1 MTRMKLSSCAI
12 PGTAAYDLVS
22 ARNGQTYRVFVHI
35 PAGEPPA
42 EGWPVLYLTDGNAVI
57 GTAVEAMR
65 AQAGY
70 PTGTNVAPGV
80 IVAIGY
86 PTDDPYDP
94 LRRSWDLS
102 PLPGKTYPPFFADGP
117 DVKTG
122 GGEEFLGFIEAD
134 VKPFVHSLARIDP
147 ARQSLFRPLLWRA
160 ICPLRLL
167 HPAACVPELDCRQPG
182 DLLGRRSDPP
192 VSRPVSCCPSP
203 TPRHVPAFLRRRI
216 RGRRSCSL
224 PAAGGGCRVAA
235 GGEKKKTRTIGHARE
250 LSAELAALEEVSIRT
265 HYETFAYE
273 THMSVLPAAVGRA
286 VQIAFAVRPLGYLC
300 ET

>member
-147 ARQSLFRPLLWRA
+147 ARQSLFGHSFGGLFALFAFFTRPHAFRNWIAASPA
-160 ICPLRLL
+160 IFWDDGLILQYRDRFLAALPQRLDTFL
-167 HPAACVPELDCRQPG
+167 HFSAGEYEGDDLAPFQRQAEDAG
-182 DLLGRRSDPP
+182 
-192 VSRPVSCCPSP
+192 SR
-203 TPRHVPAFLRRRI
+203 LE
-216 RGRRSCSL
+216 
-224 PAAGGGCRVAA
+224 
-235 GGEKKKTRTIGHARE
+235 EKKKTRTIGHARE